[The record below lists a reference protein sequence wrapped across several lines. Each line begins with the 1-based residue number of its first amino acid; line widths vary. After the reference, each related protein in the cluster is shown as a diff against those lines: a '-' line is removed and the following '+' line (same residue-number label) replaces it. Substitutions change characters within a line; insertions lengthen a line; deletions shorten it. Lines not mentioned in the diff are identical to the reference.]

1 MSRFGV
7 FWFILVILSGATN
20 FLVKQRVQSLDDE
33 LNHARRQTVEEQKKI
48 HDLTAEWTFLNQPE
62 LLADLN
68 NRYLHLVPVSPKQV
82 QTSIDSLPMRP
93 AAPPPQATS
102 PQVTPPLATPQ
113 VAAASET
120 APAADP
126 AGVPLDPPSA
136 PANPVASPVANPVAA
151 PVRAPIVTVSA
162 PSPAPSPT
170 MTAATAPPAR
180 SPSPPPARLA
190 TLDALFAQVAG
201 NR

>member
-1 MSRFGV
+1 VSRFGV

-82 QTSIDSLPMRP
+82 QTNIDSLPMRP
-93 AAPPPQATS
+93 AAPPQATPPQAT
-102 PQVTPPLATPQ
+102 TPLAAPQ
-113 VAAASET
+113 VAAASEA

-136 PANPVASPVANPVAA
+136 APNPVANPPAA

-162 PSPAPSPT
+162 PAPTPSPT
-170 MTAATAPPAR
+170 MTAAAAPPAR
-180 SPSPPPARLA
+180 SPGPPPARLA

>member
-1 MSRFGV
+1 MSRFGGV

-33 LNHARRQTVEEQKKI
+33 LTQVRRQTVEEQKKI

-93 AAPPPQATS
+93 AAPPQA
-102 PQVTPPLATPQ
+102 TPPLAAPQ
-113 VAAASET
+113 VAAASEA

-136 PANPVASPVANPVAA
+136 APNPAPNPPAA

-162 PSPAPSPT
+162 PAPAPPPPT
-170 MTAATAPPAR
+170 MTAAAIPPAR